1 MPKNTAP
8 LIHSSNYRVVFGEA
22 GVTSTPT
29 LHALA
34 NGKFYFLDSSSLYRF
49 NSDGTLD
56 STFAVNGVVSLP
68 DTLFIAKMSIDAS
81 GNITVAADEPNI
93 TGDFALLKYDVN
105 GVLDQSFGDNG
116 KVVLDVGDEKTNN
129 ATNDSVFS
137 VAADHLGN
145 IFVLGYSSAP
155 LTNTGTDAA
164 LAAFSATGSLISSFS
179 ENGRVLTHIGA
190 DDLPRDMAIMGD
202 GRIVVVG
209 DTGSDNPLLGNR
221 PFLDSLILRYN
232 SDGSLDNTFNGNGVL
247 VKDFGVF
254 DLLID
259 VEVLSNGKILVT
271 GSSLDT
277 NFHGGL
283 LVARINSDGTVDSS
297 FGGAG
302 TGYAVVDD
310 LTVGNDALIVL
321 PDGSFIVGA
330 TAPTGTPLNDGIA
343 NKVQLLKFNAD
354 GSRDLSFGELGIA
367 SADIANGGFL
377 ANIALTSDGKILVT
391 TAAQFFV
398 GILGKELHASV
409 LMRFNPDGSLD
420 KSFAPLTYKASGT
433 PVILDPY
440 MEVAD
445 VDVLFGSDR
454 FPGASVTVQRSGGA
468 VSTDV
473 FGSALISGSA
483 VVLAGKQVATVSE
496 SGNGRLTLV
505 FTEDATSV
513 DVSTVLR
520 SLTFAN
526 DKIGSGVVSIEVEF
540 SDGNSNNIQG
550 EGPALTASTTI
561 DVLVSGSAVKHQS
574 PSGKSAAF
582 TTEWDAPFKFKE
594 KHFGFSD
601 PDGDRFAGIIVE
613 TLPESG
619 QLLLANKRVSS
630 GEFVSLQK
638 IIDGK
643 FSFRPGIESDD
654 SFTFKV
660 RDDGEI
666 AGGGSNTD
674 PKADRISL
682 NRDGDDVMRGTA
694 RPDVFQGG
702 GGNDKL
708 NGLGGADT
716 INGGKGK
723 DVLTGGK
730 GADRFEFGKRDG
742 SDVITDFAATGAQ
755 HDILDLR
762 DNRSFSTFKD
772 LIANHTSE
780 LGSSLVITDGHGFS
794 LKLLGV
800 ELRDLGPGD
809 VLI

>member
-1 MPKNTAP
+1 M
-8 LIHSSNYRVVFGEA
+8 
-22 GVTSTPT
+22 
-29 LHALA
+29 
-34 NGKFYFLDSSSLYRF
+34 
-49 NSDGTLD
+49 
-56 STFAVNGVVSLP
+56 
-68 DTLFIAKMSIDAS
+68 
-81 GNITVAADEPNI
+81 
-93 TGDFALLKYDVN
+93 
-105 GVLDQSFGDNG
+105 
-116 KVVLDVGDEKTNN
+116 
-129 ATNDSVFS
+129 
-137 VAADHLGN
+137 
-145 IFVLGYSSAP
+145 
-155 LTNTGTDAA
+155 
-164 LAAFSATGSLISSFS
+164 
-179 ENGRVLTHIGA
+179 
-190 DDLPRDMAIMGD
+190 
-202 GRIVVVG
+202 
-209 DTGSDNPLLGNR
+209 
-221 PFLDSLILRYN
+221 
-232 SDGSLDNTFNGNGVL
+232 
-247 VKDFGVF
+247 
-254 DLLID
+254 
-259 VEVLSNGKILVT
+259 
-271 GSSLDT
+271 
-277 NFHGGL
+277 
-283 LVARINSDGTVDSS
+283 
-297 FGGAG
+297 
-302 TGYAVVDD
+302 
-310 LTVGNDALIVL
+310 
-321 PDGSFIVGA
+321 
-330 TAPTGTPLNDGIA
+330 
-343 NKVQLLKFNAD
+343 
-354 GSRDLSFGELGIA
+354 
-367 SADIANGGFL
+367 
-377 ANIALTSDGKILVT
+377 
-391 TAAQFFV
+391 
-398 GILGKELHASV
+398 
-409 LMRFNPDGSLD
+409 
-420 KSFAPLTYKASGT
+420 
-433 PVILDPY
+433 
-440 MEVAD
+440 
-445 VDVLFGSDR
+445 
-454 FPGASVTVQRSGGA
+454 
-468 VSTDV
+468 
-473 FGSALISGSA
+473 
-483 VVLAGKQVATVSE
+483 
-496 SGNGRLTLV
+496 V

-574 PSGKSAAF
+574 PSGKSATF

-601 PDGDRFAGIIVE
+601 PDGDKLAGIIVE

-619 QLLLANKRVSS
+619 QLFLANKRVSS

-643 FSFRPGIESDD
+643 FSFRPGIDSED

-660 RDDGEI
+660 RDGGEI

-730 GADRFEFGKRDG
+730 GADRFEFGKGDG
-742 SDVITDFAATGAQ
+742 SDVITDFAATGAH